1 MHKRQVDPAR
11 RSTWRKLWCI
21 SMLLA
26 AIAIAG
32 CGSGSHSSEWTHADV
47 QEVESR
53 AQTGGHVGAALASC
67 ITKYVEPRMSPKE
80 AKSEEGTKGE
90 KVGKEAGQTCI
101 KQSESIPSGHTGE
114 WSTANTQ
121 ELENIL
127 QASFVTDVSCYVK
140 YVENRIPP
148 VGTEALKPLA
158 EKAGNEAKSACH
170 AGEEQEKEKSLD
182 EEHELEHPSTST
194 GTQAPQEGSSN
205 EEG

>member
-1 MHKRQVDPAR
+1 MHKRTS
-11 RSTWRKLWCI
+11 RSAWRKLWCI
-21 SMLLA
+21 SILA

-32 CGSGSHSSEWTHADV
+32 CGSSGSHSSEWTHADV

-53 AQTGGHVGAALASC
+53 AQTEGHVGAALAAC
-67 ITKYVEPRMSPKE
+67 VTKYVEPRMSPKE
-80 AKSEEGTKGE
+80 AKTEEGTKGE

-101 KQSESIPSGHTGE
+101 KQAEAIPSGHTGE

-121 ELENIL
+121 ELENLL
-127 QASFVTDVSCYVK
+127 QASFVTDVGCYVK
-140 YVENRIPP
+140 YVENRVPP

-158 EKAGNEAKSACH
+158 EKAGKEAKSACA

-194 GTQAPQEGSSN
+194 GAQGQQEESSN

>member
-1 MHKRQVDPAR
+1 MSQLSQSQAADRGVTPPNGLTQMY
-11 RSTWRKLWCI
+11 RKSKGRIL
-21 SMLLA
+21 SDSHVSSPLA
-26 AIAIAG
+26 A
-32 CGSGSHSSEWTHADV
+32 
-47 QEVESR
+47 
-53 AQTGGHVGAALASC
+53 C

-80 AKSEEGTKGE
+80 VKAEEGAKGE
-90 KVGKEAGQTCI
+90 KVGKEAAQTCI
-101 KQSESIPSGHTGE
+101 KEAEAIPSGHTGE

-121 ELENIL
+121 ELENLL

-158 EKAGNEAKSACH
+158 EKAGKEAKSACA
-170 AGEEQEKEKSLD
+170 AGEEQEKENSLD

-194 GTQAPQEGSSN
+194 GAQGQQEESSN

>member
-1 MHKRQVDPAR
+1 M
-11 RSTWRKLWCI
+11 RKIWSI
-21 SMLLA
+21 AVVA

-32 CGSGSHSSEWTHADV
+32 CGSSGSHSSEWTHANV

-53 AQTGGHVGAALASC
+53 IQSQGHVGVALAAC

-80 AKSEEGTKGE
+80 AKTEEGTKGE
-90 KVGKEAGQTCI
+90 KVGKEADQTCI
-101 KQSESIPSGHTGE
+101 KHAESIPSGHTGE

-140 YVENRIPP
+140 FVENRVPP

-158 EKAGNEAKSACH
+158 EKAGKEAKSACA

-182 EEHELEHPSTST
+182 EEHELEHPNTSSGVQEQTET
-194 GTQAPQEGSSN
+194 GSI

>member
-1 MHKRQVDPAR
+1 M
-11 RSTWRKLWCI
+11 RKIWSI
-21 SMLLA
+21 AVVA

-32 CGSGSHSSEWTHADV
+32 CGSGSHTSEWTHADV
-47 QEVESR
+47 QEAQSR
-53 AQTGGHVGAALASC
+53 IQSQGHVGVALATC
-67 ITKYVEPRMSPKE
+67 ITKYAESRISPKE
-80 AKSEEGTKGE
+80 AKAEEGTKGA
-90 KVGKEAGQTCI
+90 KVGKEAAQTCI
-101 KQSESIPSGHTGE
+101 KQAESIPSGHTGE

-148 VGTEALKPLA
+148 VGTGALEPLA
-158 EKAGNEAKSACH
+158 EKAGKEAKSACH

-182 EEHELEHPSTST
+182 EEHELEHPNTST
-194 GTQAPQEGSSN
+194 GAQGQQEESSN